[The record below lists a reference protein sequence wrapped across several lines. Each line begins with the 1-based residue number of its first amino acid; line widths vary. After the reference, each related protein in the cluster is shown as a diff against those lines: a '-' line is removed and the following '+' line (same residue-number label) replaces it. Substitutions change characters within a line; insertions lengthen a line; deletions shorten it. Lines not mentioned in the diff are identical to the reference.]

1 MQGRFE
7 FSPEAIKTYDNWYI
21 EQAEYELG
29 TLYEQQV
36 QQEIEY
42 TVAWYNMVIK

>member
-1 MQGRFE
+1 M
-7 FSPEAIKTYDNWYI
+7 DNI